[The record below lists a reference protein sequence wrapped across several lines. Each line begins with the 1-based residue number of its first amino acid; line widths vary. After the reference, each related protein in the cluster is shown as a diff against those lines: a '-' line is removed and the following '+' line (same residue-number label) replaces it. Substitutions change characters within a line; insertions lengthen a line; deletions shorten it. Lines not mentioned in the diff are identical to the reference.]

1 MPKIF
6 GLTGSISVG
15 KSTVTDY
22 LISKGYL
29 VLDAD
34 KLSHEAYYDENCKK
48 QIKEIF
54 NCYDENDILD
64 RKKLGKIVFSDKN
77 KKKQLE
83 NIIHPYV
90 LEQMQ
95 KTIKESKEKYIFLDI
110 PLLFECGLEY
120 LCDEIIVVYIP
131 EELQIQRL
139 MNRNNISEEQA
150 KHLISQQISIEKKKK
165 LGDYILDNSY
175 NLDTLFKQIDTFLSN
190 LCDN

>member
-1 MPKIF
+1 MSKIF

-15 KSTVTDY
+15 KSTVTNY

-48 QIKEIF
+48 QIEEIF

-83 NIIHPYV
+83 NIIHPFV
-90 LEQMQ
+90 LKHMQ

-110 PLLFECGLEY
+110 PLLFECNLEY

-150 KHLISQQISIEKKKK
+150 KHLISQQISIEKKKI

>member
-1 MPKIF
+1 MAKIF

-15 KSTVTDY
+15 KSTVTNY
-22 LISKGYL
+22 LMSKGYL

-34 KLSHEAYYDENCKK
+34 KLSHEAYYDKNCKK

-83 NIIHPYV
+83 DIIHPYV

-110 PLLFECGLEY
+110 PLLFESNLEY

-175 NLDTLFKQIDTFLSN
+175 SLDTLFKQIDTLLSN

>member
-34 KLSHEAYYDENCKK
+34 KLSHEAYCNENCKK
-48 QIKEIF
+48 QIKKLF
-54 NCYDENDILD
+54 DCYDENDILD

-110 PLLFECGLEY
+110 PLLFECNLEY

-131 EELQIQRL
+131 KKLQIQRL

-150 KHLISQQISIEKKKK
+150 KHLISQQISIEKKKE

-175 NLDTLFKQIDTFLSN
+175 NLDTLFNQIDTFLSN

>member
-1 MPKIF
+1 MAKIF

-15 KSTVTDY
+15 KSTVTNY
-22 LISKGYL
+22 LTSKGYL

-34 KLSHEAYYDENCKK
+34 KLSHEAYYDKNCKK

-83 NIIHPYV
+83 NIIHPYI

-110 PLLFECGLEY
+110 PLLFECGLKY

-139 MNRNNISEEQA
+139 ISRNNISEEQA
-150 KHLISQQISIEKKKK
+150 KHLISQQISIEKKKE

>member
-1 MPKIF
+1 MAKIF

-15 KSTVTDY
+15 KSTVTNY
-22 LISKGYL
+22 LMSKGYL

-34 KLSHEAYYDENCKK
+34 KLSHEAYYDKNCKK

-64 RKKLGKIVFSDKN
+64 RKKLGKIIFSDKN

-83 NIIHPYV
+83 DIIHPYV

-95 KTIKESKEKYIFLDI
+95 KTIKEYKEKYIFLDI
-110 PLLFECGLEY
+110 PLLFECNLEY

-131 EELQIQRL
+131 EKLQIQRL
-139 MNRNNISEEQA
+139 MNRNNISEEQS
-150 KHLISQQISIEKKKK
+150 KHLISQQISIEKKKE

>member
-15 KSTVTDY
+15 KSTVTNY
-22 LISKGYL
+22 LTSKGYL

-48 QIKEIF
+48 QIKKLF
-54 NCYDENDILD
+54 DCYDENDILD

-83 NIIHPYV
+83 DIIHPYV

-95 KTIKESKEKYIFLDI
+95 KIIKESKEKYIFLDI
-110 PLLFECGLEY
+110 PLLYECNLEY

-139 MNRNNISEEQA
+139 INRNNISKEQA
-150 KHLISQQISIEKKKK
+150 KYLISQQISIEKKKK
-165 LGDYILDNSY
+165 IGDYILNNS
-175 NLDTLFKQIDTFLSN
+175 NDLSNLFKQIDTFLSN
-190 LCDN
+190 LSDN